1 MEPVVKRTHGREA
14 AWQSGE
20 TSWCVARGGVCVYE
34 HVGSEDM
41 DSWDASSPPS
51 PMKDGTSQGPET
63 CEGGGVPLP
72 PSGQ

>member
-1 MEPVVKRTHGREA
+1 M
-14 AWQSGE
+14 
-20 TSWCVARGGVCVYE
+20 CVYE